1 MDVHAGPDRVRFSL
15 ALAARHDGDVM
26 ELLLKTKSVDD
37 THFIAINYNIIVLLL
52 KLMIRMFVYE
62 KPSTAE

>member
-37 THFIAINYNIIVLLL
+37 THFIAINIIL
-52 KLMIRMFVYE
+52 YCY
-62 KPSTAE
+62 

>member
-1 MDVHAGPDRVRFSL
+1 MDVHAGADRVRFSL

-37 THFIAINYNIIVLLL
+37 THFNIILL
-52 KLMIRMFVYE
+52 Y
-62 KPSTAE
+62 